1 MTISNEL
8 WVKYII
14 TNTKLYAMI
23 TMLILAITSSN
34 YVGLVMY
41 ISLYQL
47 ASLFRLFIYTIIFPQ
62 SESNTYSIF
71 GTYDF
76 TDIAA
81 YISSNNSIRTVVSP
95 VYMLSFTLAFVS
107 HTIYTN
113 SSAPS
118 SQIIF
123 TIASIISIIMYITT
137 LSILDIKYKL
147 LPYIEAAS
155 GWFIGFVFNYI
166 IEKKYKNA
174 LFFKPSTDTAINNKR
189 VIRRCVK
196 IVNPV

>member
-76 TDIAA
+76 TDIAT
-81 YISSNNSIRTVVSP
+81 YISSDNSIRTLVSP
-95 VYMLSFTLAFVS
+95 VYMLAFTLAFVS
-107 HTIYTN
+107 HTMYTN
-113 SSAPS
+113 RSAPS

-123 TIASIISIIMYITT
+123 TIAAMISIVMYITT
-137 LSILDIKYKL
+137 LSMLDIKYKL
-147 LPYIEAAS
+147 LPYIEVVS

-166 IEKKYKNA
+166 IEKNYKSA
-174 LFFKPSTDTAINNKR
+174 LFFKPTNVNNNKR

-196 IVNPV
+196 IV

>member
-76 TDIAA
+76 TDIAT
-81 YISSNNSIRTVVSP
+81 YISSDNTIRTIVSP
-95 VYMLSFTLAFVS
+95 VYMLAFTLAFVS

-123 TIASIISIIMYITT
+123 TIASIISIVMYITT

-147 LPYIEAAS
+147 LPYIEAVG

-174 LFFKPSTDTAINNKR
+174 LFFKPINVKNNKR

-196 IVNPV
+196 LA